1 VGVYLNSLS
10 VITENVHSNDRL
22 VKFRIGALRDVVVQM
37 FLVSQNVHALEYE
50 LEESLQVLGAGAR
63 NKNI

>member
-1 VGVYLNSLS
+1 MGVYLNSLS